1 MSTIAWKFEGN
12 YGSTVWDGDYEMY
25 LSDGLYLGFV

>member
-1 MSTIAWKFEGN
+1 MSTNLKVIMDQLI
-12 YGSTVWDGDYEMY
+12 WDGDYKMY